1 MKKGIKNLNTSH
13 VNVKFCMLFSL
24 MCHNHYL
31 NTSHVNVKLVAVSDI
46 VSDIPSFKYIS
57 C

>member
-1 MKKGIKNLNTSH
+1 MKKGIKN
-13 VNVKFCMLFSL
+13 
-24 MCHNHYL
+24 L